1 MLSGYCAAGTSKKT
15 RSGVACRVS
24 DLFHDAFYRFV
35 TVQNPEALIA
45 QLEHLCDGAGVLGS
59 ILVAEE
65 GINGMLCGTMSLD
78 FCPVVRLLTCD
89 WRVIC

>member
-1 MLSGYCAAGTSKKT
+1 
-15 RSGVACRVS
+15 VS